1 MKTGR
6 PSKYET
12 HVKPRFAEIKEW
24 LKAGATDKEIALNL
38 DINAKVLCKYKN
50 QFNELN
56 ELFKN
61 GRISAVQDIKA
72 ALYKRATGFH
82 YTERKKVTERM
93 KLPKEL
99 KDFLDGVGIDTD
111 KLENPVLVRT
121 EEVQEPMHPLAGSH
135 LVEEMPD
142 FLLKEDDD
150 GNGSYIYQFV
160 EDAAHK
166 LHLKYLADYYPEAD
180 KEQYAV
186 EDVHGA
192 RLLHHLVAIEQ
203 AYCHKQDINQVL
215 YSEI

>member
-1 MKTGR
+1 MVLQYDQGTYPLLAHVQAGHYNGEDGL
-6 PSKYET
+6 PLMYEF
-12 HVKPRFAEIKEW
+12 RE
-24 LKAGATDKEIALNL
+24 
-38 DINAKVLCKYKN
+38 VL
-50 QFNELN
+50 L
-56 ELFKN
+56 
-61 GRISAVQDIKA
+61 
-72 ALYKRATGFH
+72 
-82 YTERKKVTERM
+82 
-93 KLPKEL
+93 
-99 KDFLDGVGIDTD
+99 
-111 KLENPVLVRT
+111 LVRT

-142 FLLKEDDD
+142 FLLKEDND
-150 GNGSYIYQFV
+150 GDGSYIYQFV